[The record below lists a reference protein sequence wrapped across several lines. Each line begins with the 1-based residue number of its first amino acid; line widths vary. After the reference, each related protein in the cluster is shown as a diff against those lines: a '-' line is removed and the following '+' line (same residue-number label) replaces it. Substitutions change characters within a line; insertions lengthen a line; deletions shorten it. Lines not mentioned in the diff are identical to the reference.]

1 MEKKTIVKK
10 VHHLDASGQSVGRL
24 ASQIAILL
32 RGKNKPEYVPHIDDG
47 DVVDVKNVA
56 EMTYTGKKIEQKK
69 YYRHSQHPG
78 GLKITTLKTLV
89 KDNPAEVLQRAVREM
104 LPPTRLRPG
113 MLRRLIIR

>member
-1 MEKKTIVKK
+1 MEKTIVKK
-10 VHHLDASGQSVGRL
+10 VHHLDAAGQSVGRL
-24 ASQIAILL
+24 ASQIAIIL

-47 DVVDVKNVA
+47 DIVDVKNISA
-56 EMTYTGKKIEQKK
+56 LNFTGKKIDQKK

-78 GLKITTLKTLV
+78 GLKTTLLKNLV
-89 KDNPAEVLQRAVREM
+89 ADNPAEVLQRAVREM